1 MATIIPSAPVSSEL
15 AAHLV
20 RDPVSAS
27 NNGAMFSAQLAYLL
41 GRALEHVACFAMAP
55 LSGYTAAAR
64 IVYVQYRP
72 SPGCRL
78 VAFRVDVGPD
88 PATLVTGA
96 NYSTDGK
103 LVTLALTL
111 PAGATCTT
119 TAFNGVA
126 TLSQRAK
133 NAAARQTYTA
143 MIDLGAAGSVGD
155 AIQDIGVTIA
165 GVGAHTHIGFDM
177 LDMVEIPLA
186 TLRPETSEAGMAQ
199 PWFDPRNDLH
209 DGDGGLGQGF
219 PTIITQEQNA
229 ATKVRM
235 HWQVG
240 TYELTTEAW
249 FTASAVHAAL
259 NWRGGLTTTYDPV
272 WRIRAK
278 NTYGTSAGCIV
289 TLRVRYNSTDAGE
302 LRIAHTPVGGA
313 LTRTVLTLP
322 TTAGAWSTASVSV
335 TLPATGTLQ
344 ELDIA
349 FDAKITSGTLYISS
363 IALVGTEV
371 A

>member
-1 MATIIPSAPVSSEL
+1 MATSVPTAPVSSEL

-27 NNGAMFSAQLAYLL
+27 NNGAMFSAQLAFLL
-41 GRALEHVACFAMAP
+41 GRALEQVACVTTSL
-55 LSGYTAAAR
+55 LSGYTASAR
-64 IVYVQYRP
+64 IVYLQYRP

-78 VAFRVDVGPD
+78 ARLRVDVGPD

-111 PAGATCTT
+111 PAGASCTDV
-119 TAFNGVA
+119 AFNGTK

-133 NAAARQTYTA
+133 NAAARQSYYAT
-143 MIDLGAAGSVGD
+143 IDLGAVGSVGD
-155 AIQDIGVTIA
+155 AIQDIGVTIT

-177 LDMVEIPLA
+177 LSLFEMPLA
-186 TLRPETSEAGMAQ
+186 TLRPETSESGMAQ

-219 PTIITQEQNA
+219 PTIITNEQNA

-235 HWQVG
+235 HWQVA
-240 TYELTTEAW
+240 TYEDTGEAW

-272 WRIRAK
+272 WRLRAK
-278 NTYGTSAGCIV
+278 NTYGTSAGCV
-289 TLRVRYNSTDAGE
+289 CTLRVRYRSTDAGE

-344 ELDIA
+344 EVDIA
-349 FDAKITSGTLYISS
+349 FDAKITSGTLYLSS